1 MMSYYR
7 DSDYRSNQVVSD
19 LNAQEGLVVIVA
31 DDDAD
36 GGSDGDRQASFLP
49 RLASAV
55 AQVNPFKSTSKI

>member
-36 GGSDGDRQASFLP
+36 GGSDGDRQASFYQGWLV
-49 RLASAV
+49 RSR
-55 AQVNPFKSTSKI
+55 S

>member
-19 LNAQEGLVVIVA
+19 LNAQEGLTVIVA

-36 GGSDGDRQASFLP
+36 GGSDGDRYASFYQGWQVRSRKVYPLK
-49 RLASAV
+49 LAV
-55 AQVNPFKSTSKI
+55 Q